1 MEDSKLVE
9 DSKLT
14 VRAVERALEVLL
26 CFRDQLE
33 LTQTEIANRVQ
44 LHKSTV
50 YRLLTSLEGKGFVVR
65 DERTDKYRLGF
76 RIWELSM
83 NLAKRDD
90 LGLFLLPELER
101 LRDVCG
107 ETISIYIQDGV
118 ERVRIQSVE
127 SQYAIRRVAP
137 IGARMPLHVGASSKV
152 LVAFADAT
160 LQEHVLQSTDWPSS
174 LEKQTYIQQL
184 TDTKRLG
191 YATSVE
197 ERELGAAAVAV
208 PLFDRTSRLV
218 AALAVSGP
226 ANRLTVEKMIEQTP
240 TLKESARR
248 MGMML

>member
-1 MEDSKLVE
+1 MEDG
-9 DSKLT
+9 KLT
-14 VRAVERALEVLL
+14 VRAVERALDVLL
-26 CFRDQLE
+26 CFRDQAE
-33 LTQTEIANRVQ
+33 LTQTEIANRIQ

-50 YRLLTSLEGKGFVVR
+50 YRLLTSLEKKGFVLR

-76 RIWELSM
+76 RIWELSA

-90 LGLFLLPELER
+90 LGLFLLPEFER
-101 LRDVCG
+101 LRDQIG
-107 ETISIYIQDGV
+107 ETVSLYIQDGL

-152 LVAFADAT
+152 LVAFADPKLLDQVVHAT
-160 LQEHVLQSTDWPSS
+160 EWPSTN
-174 LEKQTYIQQL
+174 EKHTYLKQIR
-184 TDTKRLG
+184 DTQRLG

-208 PLFDRTSRLV
+208 PLIDRSGRLV

-240 TLKESARR
+240 TLIESAQRIR
-248 MGMML
+248 AML